1 LLLYK
6 VVLAK
11 GLNTPTAPPDPGGA
25 LLWGLFRRIETLY
38 GLVPVAGKATVSNPS
53 RTTGAVTGELGFSVP
68 AGLPLGYSVTAEP
81 TQGSLTIVGMGYYTY
96 TPDAGSHG
104 GTDSFTVSAS
114 SVWAATTSTITVPVM
129 VPATTVPAGTTVTIG
144 IDGQPNA
151 VAFSPDGRRAYIT
164 STGDA
169 FTGDGAVSVVD
180 TAANAVVATVGDGRI
195 PGGVAVSPDGST
207 LYLAA
212 PAKFP
217 AITHASVVTV
227 DTGTGNIGAA
237 IDIGPDPRGMA
248 ISPDGSRA
256 YVVDG
261 GNGAAGKGTVAVV
274 DTASK
279 AVIATIGVGDDPSAV
294 AVSPDG
300 NKVFVVGLSGAMSVI
315 DNEKNSTTTVKG
327 VGREPAGIAV
337 SPDGKHVYITDLFDG
352 GVRVID
358 TATNLVSATILLGA
372 VVGGVAVSP
381 DGKHVY
387 VADAQGSVAVIDA
400 GTNTLAGAILVG
412 GVPRQIYV
420 LTTYD
425 RSVMVIPAL

>member
-315 DNEKNSTTTVKG
+315 
-327 VGREPAGIAV
+327 
-337 SPDGKHVYITDLFDG
+337 YITDLFDG

-412 GVPRQIYV
+412 GVPTKVAVSPDGRQIYV